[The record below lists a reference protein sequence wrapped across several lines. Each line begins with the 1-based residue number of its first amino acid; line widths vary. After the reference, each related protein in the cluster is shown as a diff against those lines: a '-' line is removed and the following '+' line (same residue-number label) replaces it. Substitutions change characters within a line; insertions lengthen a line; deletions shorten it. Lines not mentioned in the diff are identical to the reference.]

1 MARTFYDPEFPGRE
15 KERPQ
20 EINHFSVEVRTMKK
34 GICYGSLPGK
44 TAEEKCRLAA
54 EAGFDGVELPTIDSP
69 EETAAVLRTVR
80 RFGLEVSSIMCSAHW
95 AHPLSH
101 PDAAEREICRAN
113 IRRSIDEAV
122 EVGADT
128 VLVVPGVVNEG
139 VMYEQAWERSMAELK
154 ELAPYAEEKKVYIA
168 IENVWNKFLLSPME
182 FVRFIDEIGSPWVQA
197 YFDVGNILLYGFP
210 QHWIRSLGSRI
221 KKVHVKGFKRQNFS
235 WVYLLEGDVPWNAV
249 MEAFKE
255 IGYNDYITAEVPA
268 YPMNPSQM
276 PRDVARH
283 LDWIFGL

>member
-1 MARTFYDPEFPGRE
+1 
-15 KERPQ
+15 
-20 EINHFSVEVRTMKK
+20 MKK

-54 EAGFDGVELPTIDSP
+54 ESGFDGVELPTIDSP
-69 EETAAVLRTVR
+69 EETAGVLDVVH

-101 PDAAEREICRAN
+101 PDPAERALCRAN
-113 IRRSIDEAV
+113 IRRSIDQAV

-128 VLVVPGVVNEG
+128 VLVVPGVVNET
-139 VMYEQAWERSMAELK
+139 VPYEQAWERSLAELR
-154 ELAPYAEEKKVYIA
+154 ELAGYAEEKKVYIG

-182 FVRFIDEIGSPWVQA
+182 FVHFLEEVGSPWVQA

-210 QHWIRSLGSRI
+210 QHWIRSLGARI
-221 KKVHVKGFKRQNFS
+221 KKVHVKGFKRANFS
-235 WVYLLEGDVPWNAV
+235 WVYLLEGDVPWRQV
-249 MEAFKE
+249 MEAFQAV
-255 IGYNDYITAEVPA
+255 GYDDYITAELPP
-268 YPMNPSQM
+268 YPVNPEQM

-283 LDWIFGL
+283 LEWIFAL